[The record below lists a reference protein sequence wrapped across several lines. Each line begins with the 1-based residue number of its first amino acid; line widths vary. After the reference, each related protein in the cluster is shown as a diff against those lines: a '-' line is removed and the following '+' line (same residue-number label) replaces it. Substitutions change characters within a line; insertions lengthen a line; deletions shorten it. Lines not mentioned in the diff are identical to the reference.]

1 MLPYDSIAMLF
12 KFSISGSGFLSM
24 AFSNA
29 MIPRRRFLPRRQ
41 SLPHLSQVQR
51 NWPVTGALSSNHQLV
66 YRFAPY
72 LAHSAHQCGMTLDA
86 AAREFCYSSEDIEEN
101 GGLPGLSMRDLM
113 ETYDFFIQT
122 LQSSVNER
130 DVSTTIEQFLE
141 RTHIDDER
149 RIDGYGQLN
158 HSRSLGYFRALA
170 EISYRTRSTR
180 LATFLSTYFLS
191 KGRELLIDKDTDK
204 VALWSYAVYR
214 LRVPSEARRACQTL
228 ILEERYEILDALR
241 SYNIPHL
248 QGLRRALEKVA
259 ADLGVM
265 DISSRGRGGQRY
277 DRRDL
282 FLPSISP
289 HRQLDRFRSRA
300 LPTSRD
306 MIRARS
312 APGDRQIARQ
322 ADRVTDV
329 AESLIIEAERLK
341 DLTIDY

>member
-1 MLPYDSIAMLF
+1 M
-12 KFSISGSGFLSM
+12 
-24 AFSNA
+24 
-29 MIPRRRFLPRRQ
+29 
-41 SLPHLSQVQR
+41 
-51 NWPVTGALSSNHQLV
+51 
-66 YRFAPY
+66 
-72 LAHSAHQCGMTLDA
+72 
-86 AAREFCYSSEDIEEN
+86 
-101 GGLPGLSMRDLM
+101 
-113 ETYDFFIQT
+113 
-122 LQSSVNER
+122 
-130 DVSTTIEQFLE
+130 STIIEQFLE
-141 RTHIDDER
+141 RNYIDNER
-149 RIDGYGQLN
+149 RIDGYGQLSHN
-158 HSRSLGYFRALA
+158 RSLGYFRALA
-170 EISYRTRSTR
+170 EISNQTRSNR
-180 LATFLSTYFLS
+180 LGAILGTYFLS
-191 KGRELLIDKDTDK
+191 KGGELFVDEDSES
-204 VALWSYAVYR
+204 VALWSYAIYR
-214 LRVPSEARRACQTL
+214 MRVQPEVKRACQRL
-228 ILEERYEILDALR
+228 ILEERGDVLDVLR

-265 DISSRGRGGQRY
+265 DISSRGRGRQRY

-289 HRQLDRFRSRA
+289 HRQLDGFRSRA